1 LRRWREDT
9 TGAQQNAE
17 KECGRPEMGIQPIF
31 HVVRILK
38 DICKPVNW
46 RVGISEYMPVS
57 ILLGSAELSK
67 YVPLDERQILLLA

>member
-1 LRRWREDT
+1 
-9 TGAQQNAE
+9 
-17 KECGRPEMGIQPIF
+17 MGIQTIF

-46 RVGISEYMPVS
+46 RVDIFDYMPVS

-67 YVPLDERQILLLA
+67 YVPLDERQFLLLT